1 MAQAF
6 TTLFCQVVAMG
17 RGLNT
22 IRKFPSILVRIIHH
36 LMPEQA
42 SGKDHF
48 IPDHT
53 ARSRH
58 STPEHTERT
67 EHLILDPKTRIRH
80 LTPDHTTSESCH
92 HVLAD
97 DTGRIKTG
105 CKVLTKEGQREQSL
119 VIQKKAYK
127 IERLKKLGATVF
139 EGSTNPADAE
149 NWLNMLEKCFD
160 VMNCPEE

>member
-80 LTPDHTTSESCH
+80 LTPDHTTSVRLHMRRLYESSQYII
-92 HVLAD
+92 LSY
-97 DTGRIKTG
+97 IKSYIFKTSYLW
-105 CKVLTKEGQREQSL
+105 KHNRNNYIRVSRE
-119 VIQKKAYK
+119 AY
-127 IERLKKLGATVF
+127 
-139 EGSTNPADAE
+139 
-149 NWLNMLEKCFD
+149 
-160 VMNCPEE
+160 